1 MDAVIDGCLW
11 VAAGRAQRAISESG
25 DFGGLAGLA
34 GAGMAAGIV
43 AGTCVAP
50 QSVEQA
56 PEFAGEVAATPAAVA
71 EGIGGVVAAA
81 DAEVGA
87 ASAVGRDK
95 GPPSPPG
102 LSGRAGEAGRGA
114 PIKGTGSFSRA
125 IRREPAPAKAF

>member
-81 DAEVGA
+81 DAEVG
-87 ASAVGRDK
+87 RDK